1 MPRQL
6 LRPLLLLLVLHS
18 ACDRGSPATPDA
30 AISPVTQAPS
40 ADRYARLPD
49 ARPMM
54 VELTRDYCLAC
65 QVMAPAVAE
74 LRGELAAS
82 VDVVEVNIDREK
94 NERFA
99 LLFVVDSVPAQVF
112 VDASGRVVAR
122 RGGVASKDDLRKT
135 MKGLGWIP

>member
-1 MPRQL
+1 
-6 LRPLLLLLVLHS
+6 
-18 ACDRGSPATPDA
+18 
-30 AISPVTQAPS
+30 
-40 ADRYARLPD
+40 
-49 ARPMM
+49 MM

-122 RGGVASKDDLRKT
+122 RAGVASKDDLRKT
-135 MKGLGWIP
+135 MRGLGWIP